1 MVNLGGA
8 DVKVSGV
15 AHRGVELRVQEH
27 GEDVLVYTFGAVAE
41 AAEMFEFL
49 RDFFPGARFVIQPL
63 TH

>member
-1 MVNLGGA
+1 MTVTGLR
-8 DVKVSGV
+8 DRS
-15 AHRGVELRVQEH
+15 VELRVQED
-27 GEDVLVYTFGAVAE
+27 GEDVLVYAFPGIGE